1 MHTTKQMEDLQI
13 SYTSALCAAVDISY
27 DTQRHDDD
35 STDAIIK
42 KTIFLSN
49 GCSFFSQLR
58 IQLKS
63 TCSPSQYKDTGDC
76 IKYTLKVKNYNDL
89 CTPSTMPIILCLL
102 ILPEDDS
109 VWVNWSTEDLLIK
122 GSMYWLDLSS
132 AERSPNAEAVS
143 VSIPKSNTVS
153 PETLLNLLT
162 KIAKEEWP

>member
-1 MHTTKQMEDLQI
+1 MCSCWHLLW
-13 SYTSALCAAVDISY
+13 YTATRWRQHWCDY
-27 DTQRHDDD
+27 
-35 STDAIIK
+35 K

-49 GCSFFSQLR
+49 GCRFFSQLR

-63 TCSPSQYKDTGDC
+63 TCSPSQYTDTGDC

-162 KIAKEEWP
+162 KIAKEEWPWFTQSI

>member
-1 MHTTKQMEDLQI
+1 MCSCWHLLW
-13 SYTSALCAAVDISY
+13 YTATRWRQHWCDY
-27 DTQRHDDD
+27 
-35 STDAIIK
+35 K
-42 KTIFLSN
+42 KDNFTIQWLP
-49 GCSFFSQLR
+49 FFSQLR

-63 TCSPSQYKDTGDC
+63 TCSPSQYTDTGDC

-162 KIAKEEWP
+162 KIAREEWPWFTQSI

>member
-1 MHTTKQMEDLQI
+1 
-13 SYTSALCAAVDISY
+13 
-27 DTQRHDDD
+27 
-35 STDAIIK
+35 
-42 KTIFLSN
+42 
-49 GCSFFSQLR
+49 
-58 IQLKS
+58 
-63 TCSPSQYKDTGDC
+63 
-76 IKYTLKVKNYNDL
+76 
-89 CTPSTMPIILCLL
+89 MPIILCLL

>member
-13 SYTSALCAAVDISY
+13 SYTSALCASVDISY

-42 KTIFLSN
+42 KTIFLPDGGRFN
-49 GCSFFSQLR
+49 SQLR

-63 TCSPSQYKDTGDC
+63 TCSPSQYTDAGDC
-76 IKYTLKVKNYNDL
+76 IRYTLKVKNYNDL
-89 CTPSTMPIILCLL
+89 CTPSTTPVILCLL
-102 ILPEDDS
+102 ILPEEDS
-109 VWVNWSTEDLLIK
+109 IWVNWSIEELLIK

-132 AERSPNAEAVS
+132 AERSPNAETVS
-143 VSIPKSNTVS
+143 VSIPKSNIVS
-153 PETLLNLLT
+153 PESLLDLLT

>member
-1 MHTTKQMEDLQI
+1 MSLIIMRCWNNAMASERIT
-13 SYTSALCAAVDISY
+13 
-27 DTQRHDDD
+27 
-35 STDAIIK
+35 IIK
-42 KTIFLSN
+42 KTISLSN
-49 GCSFFSQLR
+49 GCRFFSQLR

-63 TCSPSQYKDTGDC
+63 TCSPSQYTDTGDC

-162 KIAKEEWP
+162 KIAKEEWPWFTQSI